1 MGAWANAS
9 RNCNPFRAV
18 PPRPVPPAPPTPS
31 RRRAGGPP
39 SGSPSRP
46 DTIAPVHPVA
56 PEPMPLLKPRE
67 LRTRAAVLK
76 PPQNPVRECGT
87 CAKQRPAAG
96 QRHTPIPPVPLRPTE
111 THAACRGLPPQGH
124 TRPVHHKL
132 RSVSRTGA
140 PANRWA
146 TSNGAPTVVAW
157 HRVPSFH
164 SHHWPEAASALRSS
178 AAPAGHLS
186 AADRPA
192 RRPEPPDRSNNPS
205 TPSVPVP
212 GPARWPGPPSG
223 GRSWPRSSPRP
234 ANGGPT
240 VTDRGVPSRRE
251 HRARPCAVEEVTLG
265 PWKHRMSRG
274 KPPLRSAS

>member
-18 PPRPVPPAPPTPS
+18 PLRPVPPAPPTPS

-56 PEPMPLLKPRE
+56 PEPMRLLKPRK

-76 PPQNPVRECGT
+76 PPQNPVRECG
-87 CAKQRPAAG
+87 
-96 QRHTPIPPVPLRPTE
+96 PVPSSVPRQGKGTHQFHRYRFGRPKHMPHAE
-111 THAACRGLPPQGH
+111 VCPHKATHALSTTNSGA
-124 TRPVHHKL
+124 
-132 RSVSRTGA
+132 SVA
-140 PANRWA
+140 PAHPPTDGPLRTEHPLSLLGIVCLLSIPTIGQKPRQLSDQA
-146 TSNGAPTVVAW
+146 PHQPGTSAQQIGPHADPN
-157 HRVPSFH
+157 
-164 SHHWPEAASALRSS
+164 LRTD
-178 AAPAGHLS
+178 PIT
-186 AADRPA
+186 PP
-192 RRPEPPDRSNNPS
+192 RRR
-205 TPSVPVP
+205 PVP

-265 PWKHRMSRG
+265 PWKHRMARG
-274 KPPLRSAS
+274 KPPLCSAS